1 MTTPSPSTVEL
12 TVDTYLDISKTT
24 VIRRQGLR
32 CDYVSHGKD
41 CGGIL
46 SCWQAMSNHLFVHCI
61 RRRVRDRGTGVKHA
75 QYECPLPRCSAP
87 FHESEQSIRDHI
99 DASHMPTFHALI
111 CPFRQC
117 EEISFTR
124 PSHLTSHLHDAHAA
138 LVGQRVDPRSELF
151 LTSSRIFRS
160 LSVPDP
166 PLLQVPSIGAVLV
179 SEVTAG
185 PLRKT
190 LSLGGGTPGPSLP
203 RSPQKLKHTASES
216 LIEDDKN
223 TPDIILDDL
232 PTYDQAKFSSLQ
244 TDFILWHR
252 PPQLQ
257 KDVAR
262 PLPMLDPVV
271 PRPTEPPGSILYK
284 PFKRRV
290 DALSQ
295 QIEKGLPVKEE

>member
-1 MTTPSPSTVEL
+1 
-12 TVDTYLDISKTT
+12 
-24 VIRRQGLR
+24 
-32 CDYVSHGKD
+32 
-41 CGGIL
+41 
-46 SCWQAMSNHLFVHCI
+46 
-61 RRRVRDRGTGVKHA
+61 
-75 QYECPLPRCSAP
+75 
-87 FHESEQSIRDHI
+87 
-99 DASHMPTFHALI
+99 MPAFHALI

-138 LVGQRVDPRSELF
+138 LVGQRVDSCSELF
-151 LTSSRIFRS
+151 LPSSRIFRAS
-160 LSVPDP
+160 SIPDP
-166 PLLQVPSIGAVLV
+166 PLLRVPRVGAVLV
-179 SEVTAG
+179 SEVAAG

-190 LSLGGGTPGPSLP
+190 LSLGGGTPVPSLP

-223 TPDIILDDL
+223 ASDIILDDL
-232 PTYDQAKFSSLQ
+232 PTYDHAEFSSLQ
-244 TDFILWHR
+244 TNFVLWRR

-290 DALSQ
+290 DALAQ
-295 QIEKGLPVKEE
+295 QIETGLPVKEE